1 MESIFLKRSEGIDDI
16 KEEIQDIE
24 NYLEYAESLNYCYD
38 RVGANI
44 SNIVCSRFEQNKIK
58 SKDFHLFTDKCFE
71 TDDSI
76 MTLAVADEL

>member
-24 NYLEYAESLNYCYD
+24 DYLEYAESLNYCYD
-38 RVGANI
+38 RVREII
-44 SNIVCSRFEQNKIK
+44 SNIVGSRFEQNKIK